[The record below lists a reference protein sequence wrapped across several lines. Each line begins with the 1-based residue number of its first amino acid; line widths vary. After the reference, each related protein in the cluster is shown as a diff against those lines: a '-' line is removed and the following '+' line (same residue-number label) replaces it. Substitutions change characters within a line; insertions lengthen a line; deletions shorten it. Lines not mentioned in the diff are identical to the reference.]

1 MQMNDDLTLWLP
13 VPLLHLR
20 TILLP
25 GCEDGE
31 HLDPG
36 GVVEVATLQEQPAKK
51 QKFGIKKETTTPKK
65 SKEADSNRRDQ
76 AGPSG
81 TKDSDGE
88 EATQEAHQKESWK
101 NAKRTKTQQAHSLTY
116 LSLFLTYMSI
126 VLCRSRTRGRKRR
139 ALQGERVRFVVRT
152 LTGRTCGNT
161 PRQSSSAE

>member
-1 MQMNDDLTLWLP
+1 MQMNDDLNLWLP

-51 QKFGIKKETTTPKK
+51 QKFGIKKEKK
-65 SKEADSNRRDQ
+65 EKRSKEADRRDK

-101 NAKRTKTQQAHSLTY
+101 NAKRTKTEQVHILTY

-126 VLCRSRTRGRKRR
+126 VLCRTRTRGRR
-139 ALQGERVRFVVRT
+139 
-152 LTGRTCGNT
+152 
-161 PRQSSSAE
+161 